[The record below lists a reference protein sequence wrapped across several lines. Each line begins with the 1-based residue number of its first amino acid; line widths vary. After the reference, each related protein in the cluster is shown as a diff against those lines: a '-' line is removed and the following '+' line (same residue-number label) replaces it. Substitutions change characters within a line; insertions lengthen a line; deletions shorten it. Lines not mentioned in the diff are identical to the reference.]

1 MRKIL
6 IVDDEME
13 MRQLLRLYLM
23 QNYETSEAEDGY
35 QALEKIRKDDYDLMI
50 LDIMMP
56 HMDGWQTIEEVRK
69 ISDLPIIFLT
79 AKGSTEDKVNGF
91 STGADDYLVK
101 PFEEAEL
108 MARIEALLRRTKPSS
123 SKDEIIRYNGLILDI
138 SAREVIYDS
147 QKINLTQ
154 TEYDLLDIL
163 IHHRGK
169 TLSREQLV
177 EHIWGLDFI
186 GEDRTVDSHVKNLRE
201 KLQKAG
207 FDKTHLKTVWGIG
220 YKAE

>member
-56 HMDGWQTIEEVRK
+56 HMDGWQTIEEVRN
-69 ISDLPIIFLT
+69 ISNLPIIFLT

-108 MARIEALLRRTKPSS
+108 VARIEALLRRTKPSL
-123 SKDEIIRYNGLILDI
+123 SKDEIIRYNGLILDV
-138 SAREVIYDS
+138 SAREVNYDG

-169 TLSREQLV
+169 ALSREQLV
-177 EHIWGLDFI
+177 EHIWGIDFI

>member
-35 QALEKIRKDDYDLMI
+35 QALKKIRKDDYDLII

>member
-35 QALEKIRKDDYDLMI
+35 QALEKIRKDDYDLII

-154 TEYDLLDIL
+154 T
-163 IHHRGK
+163 
-169 TLSREQLV
+169 
-177 EHIWGLDFI
+177 
-186 GEDRTVDSHVKNLRE
+186 
-201 KLQKAG
+201 
-207 FDKTHLKTVWGIG
+207 
-220 YKAE
+220 

>member
-169 TLSREQLV
+169 ALSREQLV